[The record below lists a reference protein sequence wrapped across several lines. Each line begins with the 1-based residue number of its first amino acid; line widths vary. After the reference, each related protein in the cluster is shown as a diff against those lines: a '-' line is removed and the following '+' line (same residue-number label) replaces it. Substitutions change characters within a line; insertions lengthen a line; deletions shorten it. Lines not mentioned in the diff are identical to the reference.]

1 MSGRRRHRHLGDD
14 VVVDVQEPEGAP
26 VDAEAL
32 LPEVTLDA
40 GPLEVSG
47 TLEPANF
54 QVFKCRPLTPFP
66 HFYQEKQ
73 ELFPPG
79 LVQPSNVVFTSNGA

>member
-32 LPEVTLDA
+32 LPEVSLDA

-47 TLEPANF
+47 TLEP
-54 QVFKCRPLTPFP
+54 
-66 HFYQEKQ
+66 EKS
-73 ELFPPG
+73 F
-79 LVQPSNVVFTSNGA
+79 